1 MITRPACRQL
11 DRRNA
16 PTSTWIS
23 MEFDVLMVL
32 IRTLAVYKEF
42 KLVMLV
48 LFHRIKIED
57 NNKK

>member
-1 MITRPACRQL
+1 
-11 DRRNA
+11 
-16 PTSTWIS
+16 

-57 NNKK
+57 NDKK